1 MKKKLVILFVIILI
15 LIGLFA
21 VFKVIPLGYDKKDL
35 TGKKDF
41 KVELGVPKL
50 SFMKKEN
57 DNSYSYKNLRGNN
70 ILKKEIRNYL
80 NTLDKLKCNNTTY
93 YYDDKNDFTIINYNV
108 KNNVLYNTISYEVRK
123 GDYCF
128 NLKMNEYAKKINGLK
143 RYHTLNGEGFK
154 LSEDEEF
161 TPRLVVGF
169 LDDVD
174 LDDKTFSASLH
185 AYYLTPNKESWKSVF
200 KKELETSS
208 GTYEIKGDKL
218 YYTREKI
225 DQKAE
230 DINVP
235 EVSIFKIED
244 GKLLLIDNYLS
255 NYEEDVI
262 LE

>member
-1 MKKKLVILFVIILI
+1 M
-15 LIGLFA
+15 
-21 VFKVIPLGYDKKDL
+21 
-35 TGKKDF
+35 
-41 KVELGVPKL
+41 
-50 SFMKKEN
+50 
-57 DNSYSYKNLRGNN
+57 
-70 ILKKEIRNYL
+70 
-80 NTLDKLKCNNTTY
+80 
-93 YYDDKNDFTIINYNV
+93 
-108 KNNVLYNTISYEVRK
+108 
-123 GDYCF
+123 
-128 NLKMNEYAKKINGLK
+128 
-143 RYHTLNGEGFK
+143 
-154 LSEDEEF
+154 
-161 TPRLVVGF
+161 VGF